1 MAISEIGVIRVDL
14 IKVPQIVQREF
25 RIEHAKMIIEN
36 FRREI
41 LGVLTVSK
49 MGNGTYLVIDG
60 QHRLYAMKFK
70 GIKTANCI
78 LLPEMS
84 EEEMARVF
92 RGLADSKKMSAL
104 DKFRSEVRSKE
115 PDVVSIQEICDRY
128 HIPVGSD
135 SEKHQIRGYYLRAVN
150 VARQILRD
158 FGYERLD
165 QTMRILT
172 SAWPGQPY
180 AMYEPMVNGVALFT
194 EYFGKQANFDEAKAV
209 RQLSKRTAEAIVC
222 EGRERRRNRGAIPAI
237 EIATTILR
245 NLYNHR
251 LHKDKQLRVSAEL
264 EELAFKS
271 K

>member
-1 MAISEIGVIRVDL
+1 MAINEIGVIKVDL

-25 RIEHAKMIIEN
+25 RIEHAKKIIEN

-41 LGVLTVSK
+41 LGVLTVCK
-49 MGNGTYLVIDG
+49 MGDGTYMVIDG

-70 GIKTANCI
+70 GIKTANCVI
-78 LLPEMS
+78 LPEMT
-84 EEEMARVF
+84 EEEMARIF

-104 DKFRSEVRSKE
+104 DKFRSEVRSNE

-150 VARQILRD
+150 VARLILRD
-158 FGYERLD
+158 YGYERLN
-165 QTMRILT
+165 QTMRIIT
-172 SAWPGQPY
+172 YAWPGQPY
-180 AMYEPMVNGVALFT
+180 AMYEPMVNGVALFA
-194 EYFGKQANFDEAKAV
+194 EYFGKQVNFDEAKAI
-209 RQLSKRTAEAIVC
+209 RQFAKQTAEAIVL
-222 EGRERRRNRGAIPAI
+222 EGRERRRNRGAIPAV
-237 EIATTILR
+237 EIATIILR
-245 NLYNHR
+245 NLYNFR
-251 LHKDKQLRVSAEL
+251 LHKDRQLRASTEL